1 MLHTA
6 LDLPVRAA
14 GSRLHSFSLLIS
26 FEARTPTCDRDEEL
40 HAPAFGGGANG

>member
-1 MLHTA
+1 MPHRA

-26 FEARTPTCDRDEEL
+26 FEARSPTCDRDEEL
-40 HAPAFGGGANG
+40 HAPEFGGGADG